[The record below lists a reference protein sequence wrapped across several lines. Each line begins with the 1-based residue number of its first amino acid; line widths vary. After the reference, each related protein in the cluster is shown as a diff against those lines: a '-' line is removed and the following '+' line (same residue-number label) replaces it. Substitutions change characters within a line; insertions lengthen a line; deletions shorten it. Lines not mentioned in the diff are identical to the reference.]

1 MKSFWGNENRYLRI
15 RYNRIN
21 ISQKMAL
28 IFLSGFLFF
37 IVMVFTISDV
47 GFINIWKAQQKL
59 NKMKNEIGR
68 LEEEN
73 KLLENSIENIK
84 NDPFALEKIAREKY
98 GYINPGD
105 KVFRIKVISDKK
117 NDTSLPSFL
126 DIHDDKQ

>member
-1 MKSFWGNENRYLRI
+1 MKSFWGSENRYLRI
-15 RYNRIN
+15 RYNRIK

-28 IFLSGFLFF
+28 ILLVGFLVF
-37 IVMVFTISDV
+37 IIMVFTISDV

-73 KLLENSIENIK
+73 KLLENSIESLI

-105 KVFRIKVISDKK
+105 KVFRIKVLSDKK
-117 NDTSLPSFL
+117 NKSSLPSFL
-126 DIHDDKQ
+126 DIQDDKQ